1 MNSYGNPYQPAPGQG
16 GMGSFGTGFGGFV
29 NDPTAQIGLQ
39 VGQKAFD
46 AGQEYMQQNVCQA
59 TYEQGR
65 SLMVDYSS
73 TASYLSQR

>member
-1 MNSYGNPYQPAPGQG
+1 MS
-16 GMGSFGTGFGGFV
+16 SFGSGFGGFV

-46 AGQEYMQQNVCQA
+46 AGQEYMQSNVCTG

-65 SLMVDYSS
+65 SLIVGYSS
-73 TASYLSQR
+73 IDSSLFQR